1 MTINP
6 EQNQHAHKQESNSQ
20 IQSHSLKLANDYNE
34 RVKESRETDEEKNY
48 INIIDNTDIANSMI
62 KVASVL

>member
-1 MTINP
+1 M
-6 EQNQHAHKQESNSQ
+6 
-20 IQSHSLKLANDYNE
+20 KLANDYNE

>member
-1 MTINP
+1 
-6 EQNQHAHKQESNSQ
+6 
-20 IQSHSLKLANDYNE
+20 LKLANDYNE